1 MAYLVGLT
9 GGIGSGKTTVANLFA
24 KLGAGLVDTD
34 EIARTLT
41 GPHKEAEVEIGRRF
55 GAEYVTADGAL
66 DRDRMRQ
73 RVFSNAQA
81 RGELETILHPLIREE
96 SKRLI
101 AASPAPYVMV
111 VVPLLLESGN
121 YREFVQRIL
130 VVDCDPEVQVAR
142 VMQRNGLAREQVVAI
157 MGAQRPRAVRLRNA
171 DDIVHNDS
179 DLETLQPQILRLHE
193 KYLKFA
199 SQFHA

>member
-34 EIARTLT
+34 EIAQTLT
-41 GPHKEAEVEIGRRF
+41 GPHREAVAEIGRRF

-66 DRDRMRQ
+66 DRNRMRQ
-73 RVFSNAQA
+73 RVFSNVQA
-81 RGELETILHPLIREE
+81 RGELETILHPLIRQE
-96 SKRLI
+96 SRRLI
-101 AASPAPYVMV
+101 AANPAPYVMV

-121 YREFVQRIL
+121 YREFVHRIL

-142 VMQRNGLAREQVVAI
+142 VMQRNGLTREEVLAI
-157 MGAQRPRAVRLRNA
+157 MVAQLPRAERLRNA
-171 DDIVHNDS
+171 DDIVHNDT
-179 DLETLQPQILRLHE
+179 DLEALQPQILPLHK

-199 SQFHA
+199 RQE